1 MSPSFIMPKDRAIAS
16 AVIRWS
22 PVIIT
27 GLIPA
32 ARHLDTAALASSL
45 GGSIIPV
52 MPKNM
57 RSFSMVSE
65 LISSGMESIWA
76 YPIAST
82 LNAWPAIS
90 RFALAASSLS
100 LLSSGRAPLLH
111 SILVQHSSSSSSPPF
126 AATRKPPS
134 GSLWTVV
141 ISFLCESKGIS
152 ATRGSKTSSSSLSM
166 PNFSP
171 RSANAVSVGSPR
183 VCSLPSSPEIAVS
196 FASTAER
203 IRSFSAWL
211 TPDPVRSPSAAAM
224 SAAVESS
231 APAVSSVPAV
241 PSNPGSVRTFPQ
253 EYIEVT
259 VILFCVSVPVLSEHM
274 TVVLP
279 RVSTEGR
286 LRTMAFLFAS
296 LCTPIASTMV
306 ETAGSPSGIAAA
318 ASETDVM
325 NIESMSFP

>member
-1 MSPSFIMPKDRAIAS
+1 
-16 AVIRWS
+16 
-22 PVIIT
+22 
-27 GLIPA
+27 
-32 ARHLDTAALASSL
+32 
-45 GGSIIPV
+45 
-52 MPKNM
+52 
-57 RSFSMVSE
+57 
-65 LISSGMESIWA
+65 
-76 YPIAST
+76 
-82 LNAWPAIS
+82 
-90 RFALAASSLS
+90 
-100 LLSSGRAPLLH
+100 
-111 SILVQHSSSSSSPPF
+111 
-126 AATRKPPS
+126 
-134 GSLWTVV
+134 
-141 ISFLCESKGIS
+141 
-152 ATRGSKTSSSSLSM
+152 M

-183 VCSLPSSPEIAVS
+183 VCSRPSSPEISVS

-203 IRSFSAWL
+203 IRSFSAGL
-211 TPDPVRSPSAAAM
+211 RVDSVRSPAAG
-224 SAAVESS
+224 
-231 APAVSSVPAV
+231 SVPAA
-241 PSNPGSVRTFPQ
+241 PANPGSVRTLPQ